1 VTAGFVREARAA
13 DAAGLARVQ
22 VASWRASFAG
32 LLPAAV
38 LAELTSTEAE
48 QRWAERWLEA
58 ITKPP
63 TSRHRVHVAVTQP
76 SSLPGIEPRSLPGS
90 ATEAAEAAEAAGA
103 TEAAGAAGAAG
114 SAAELAGFAAAGP
127 ATDADLWPAT
137 DAELYELHVL
147 PELTGQGH
155 GGRLLHAVADTLAE
169 DGFRT
174 AYTWALSADD
184 SRLEFLES
192 AGWAPDGSHSNL
204 DMGVKVHVVRLCT
217 RLSPASS

>member
-1 VTAGFVREARAA
+1 MTAGFVREARAP

-32 LLPAAV
+32 LLPDAV

-76 SSLPGIEPRSLPGS
+76 SSLPGIKPRSLPGS
-90 ATEAAEAAEAAGA
+90 ATEAAEA
-103 TEAAGAAGAAG
+103 
-114 SAAELAGFAAAGP
+114 AAELAGFAAAGP
-127 ATDADLWPAT
+127 ATDADLWPGT

-155 GGRLLHAVADTLAE
+155 GGRLLHAVADMLAE

-174 AYTWALSADD
+174 AYSWALSADG

-192 AGWAPDGSHSNL
+192 AGWAPDGSHGNL
-204 DMGVKVHVVRLCT
+204 DMGVKVPVVRLHT
-217 RLSPASS
+217 RLSPEA